1 MSAIFPFSSLIP
13 NDKLGAVESTGLWS
27 NPAFIKASPW
37 FGSKIYWISHLNERK
52 NGELEWSFL
61 SR

>member
-13 NDKLGAVESTGLWS
+13 NDILGDVESTGLWS
-27 NPAFIKASPW
+27 DPVFINASPW
-37 FGSKIYWISHLNERK
+37 FGSKNYWISHLNERK
-52 NGELEWSFL
+52 NGELKWSFF

>member
-13 NDKLGAVESTGLWS
+13 NDILGAVESTGLWS
-27 NPAFIKASPW
+27 DPAFIKASPW
-37 FGSKIYWISHLNERK
+37 FGSKIYWISQLNERK